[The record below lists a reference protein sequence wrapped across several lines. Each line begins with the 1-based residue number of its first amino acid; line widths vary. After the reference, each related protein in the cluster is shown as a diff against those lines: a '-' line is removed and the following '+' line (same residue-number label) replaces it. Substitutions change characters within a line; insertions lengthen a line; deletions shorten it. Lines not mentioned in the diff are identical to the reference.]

1 MSSILNIR
9 HGLFG
14 DAKARYKYPLLEWFY
29 IIPNDTPK
37 PVFSELIDVWIRHNE
52 CVKDLEDEIFK
63 EEEWL
68 WKESRSLA
76 EEDAKKDTAYLLGL
90 KEALR
95 IVKEGQE
102 NAEQH

>member
-1 MSSILNIR
+1 MGSILNIKR
-9 HGLFG
+9 GLF
-14 DAKARYKYPLLEWFY
+14 DDVKVKYKDPISEWFY
-29 IIPNDTPK
+29 ITPKDTPK
-37 PVFSELIDVWIRHNE
+37 PVFDELVNAWTRYNE

-63 EEEWL
+63 EEEFL

-95 IVKEGQE
+95 IVKEG
-102 NAEQH
+102 A